1 MTSEPPTSALRDIAQ
16 DLTDPR
22 RLFPA
27 LSAGLVVGLLI
38 LVLEVSLASLI
49 FSGPLAGF
57 ASAAAGGML
66 FGAFLMCLIVT
77 LGSRFTSSV
86 CSPQDGPAPILAAVA
101 AAIASQLAVG
111 TDPRVGFVTVC
122 VAIALSTLAT
132 GVLFLL
138 MARFGLGGPLRF
150 LPYPVVGGFIAGIG
164 WLLIQGSYSVMTG
177 VSLSIAELPR
187 LLQADKLMLA
197 APGLV
202 LALTLLGAMRRWKS
216 VFILPGV
223 LVAAFAL
230 FGAAMA
236 LSGLSRAEAERIG
249 LLLGGGPEGGRLWPV
264 FDSDDLARVDWS
276 ALLPQLPQL
285 ATIPLL
291 SAISSLLMISGIEA
305 ALRRDLS
312 LKHEL
317 TVNGLANVAA
327 ALAPANAGYTSFA
340 FSILGPKTGSDSRLV
355 GLTAALMV
363 GATTFFGA
371 ALIGVVPRFLLGGML
386 LFLGIATL
394 IDCVADVRR
403 RGGRGDFALIGSIL
417 LTIALFGFLWGVV
430 FGLVMAA
437 LIFTVQYSRLPV
449 VTQQGDVRTLR
460 SLRKRPPPDDLVLR
474 DRGRS
479 VRVMRVGGY
488 LFFGSANDLAQT
500 VTSALEDPQGP
511 PSHLIIDFADVDGFD
526 SSAVNCIVRS
536 VQRCDAASCE
546 VLVAGARALLEAE
559 LRRALSEEPCGV
571 RYCAD
576 LDRALEGC
584 EDEVIARQRAADSAA
599 HREQLL
605 DRSFDDLSLQLAE
618 RERFEA
624 LLEALGDRLEKRAF
638 VGGQKIVAKGQPL
651 DGIHFLLRGQAEE
664 VLPEGAN
671 GPTGASAANCADPAD
686 GAEGRRLRT
695 LGPGELFGSIAQ
707 MAALADIIALGEGAV
722 ALLSLSALREIE
734 QTDPVT
740 ALAVV
745 RLYAERLDS
754 GCASRA

>member
-22 RLFPA
+22 RLVPA

-57 ASAAAGGML
+57 ASAAAGVML
-66 FGAFLMCLIVT
+66 FGAFLMCLIVA

-86 CSPQDGPAPILAAVA
+86 SFPQAEPAPILAAVA
-101 AAIASQLAVG
+101 ASIASQVAFS
-111 TDPRVGFVTVC
+111 DPRVGFVTVC
-122 VAIALSTLAT
+122 AAIALSTLAT

-138 MARFGLGGPLRF
+138 MARFGLSGPLRF
-150 LPYPVVGGFIAGIG
+150 MPYPVVGGFIAGIG
-164 WLLIQGSYSVMTG
+164 WLLVQGSFSVMTG
-177 VSLSIAELPR
+177 VSLSIAELPH
-187 LLQADKLMLA
+187 LLQADNLMLA

-202 LALTLLGAMRRWKS
+202 LALTLLVAMRRWKS

-249 LLLGGGPEGGRLWPV
+249 LLLGGVPEGGRLWPV
-264 FDSDDLARVDWS
+264 FDSDDLARIDWS

-371 ALIGVVPRFLLGGML
+371 ALIGVAPRFLLGGML

-460 SLRKRPPPDDLVLR
+460 SLRKRPLPDDLVLR

-488 LFFGSANDLAQT
+488 LFFGSANHLAQT

-511 PSHLIIDFADVDGFD
+511 PSHLIIDFAAVDGFD

-536 VQRCDAASCE
+536 VQRCAAAGCE

-624 LLEALGDRLEKRAF
+624 LIEALGDRLEQRAF
-638 VGGQKIVAKGQPL
+638 VDGQKIVAKGQPL
-651 DGIHFLLRGQAEE
+651 DGIQFLLRGQAEE
-664 VLPEGAN
+664 VLPEAVK
-671 GPTGASAANCADPAD
+671 GPTGASAANRADRAD

-707 MAALADIIALGEGAV
+707 MAATADIIALGEGAV
-722 ALLSLSALREIE
+722 ALLPLATLREIE
-734 QTDPVT
+734 QTEPVT

-754 GCASRA
+754 GCRA